1 MSVPAI
7 TIYNLLKEKHG
18 YKGSYSTIKAYTHKL
33 KEQKTK

>member
-18 YKGSYSTIKAYTHKL
+18 YKGAYSTIKAYTHKL